1 MPNSRDLRDER
12 GHIWDR
18 MQEIVDTA
26 EAAGRNLSA
35 EETASFN
42 AADSE
47 LNEITARIERLERME
62 TTRADVNT
70 TTNSASARFTG
81 LPESDPRTSITVQDA
96 IERQVEHQR
105 LITNYLRFG
114 TQEMDPQDRVQLRQY
129 FAALQ
134 TVSGGG
140 GGYTIAP
147 LWRNEIVE
155 AMKAYGGMR
164 QAATVIT
171 TDSGADLPFITNDD
185 TGNVGELLA
194 ESGTASEQ
202 DTSFGQRIL
211 KAFMYDSKVVRVSFQ
226 LLQDSAFDLPGYLT
240 QIFATRLGR
249 VTNTHYT
256 NGLGGNQP
264 NGIVTDATSGVT
276 AAGQTA
282 VTYDELLDLVHS
294 VDPAYR
300 SMPGVGFMFPD
311 TALRSLRKLKD
322 GEGQY
327 LWSQGTTVGQ
337 PDRLAGYPYIINQDL
352 ATMAT
357 GTKSI
362 LFGNLA
368 AYYIRDTS
376 DMMVLRLEELYA
388 LQAQVAFVAFMRTD
402 GALID
407 AGTHPVKFI
416 TMA

>member
-1 MPNSRDLRDER
+1 
-12 GHIWDR
+12 

-35 EETASFN
+35 EETANFN
-42 AADSE
+42 AADAE

-70 TTNSASARFTG
+70 TQNSASARFTG
-81 LPESDPRTSITVQDA
+81 LPEDSQRTSTTVQDA
-96 IERQVEHQR
+96 AERQADHQR
-105 LITNYLRFG
+105 LITNYLRYG
-114 TQEMDPQDRVQLRQY
+114 TQEMDPQDRAGLRQY

-147 LWRNEIVE
+147 QWRNEIVE

-171 TDSGADLPFITNDD
+171 TDSGADLPFVTNDD
-185 TGNVGELLA
+185 TGNVGELLS

-202 DTSFGQRIL
+202 DTSFGQRVL
-211 KAFMYDSKVVRVSFQ
+211 KAYMYDSKVVRVSFQ

-240 QIFATRLGR
+240 SLFATRLGR
-249 VTNTHYT
+249 ITNTHYT
-256 NGLGGNQP
+256 TGTGGNMP
-264 NGIVTDATSGVT
+264 NGIIQDATSGVT

-282 VTYDELLDLVHS
+282 VTYDELIDLVHS
-294 VDPAYR
+294 VDPSYR
-300 SMPGVGFMFPD
+300 NMPGVGFMFND
-311 TALRSLRKLKD
+311 TTLRSLRKLKD
-322 GEGQY
+322 GEGRY
-327 LWSQGTTVGQ
+327 LWSSGTQLGA
-337 PDRLAGYPYIINQDL
+337 PDRIAEYPYIINQDL

-357 GTKSI
+357 TTKSI
-362 LFGNLA
+362 LFGGLGS
-368 AYYIRDTS
+368 YYIRDTS

-407 AGTHPVKFI
+407 AGTHPVKYI